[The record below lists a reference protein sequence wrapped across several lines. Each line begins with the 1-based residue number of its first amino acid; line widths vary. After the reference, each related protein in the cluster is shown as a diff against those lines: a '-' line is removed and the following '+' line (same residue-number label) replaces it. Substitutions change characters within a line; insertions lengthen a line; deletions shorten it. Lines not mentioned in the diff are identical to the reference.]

1 MPVLR
6 LDELCDGESAEII
19 GYDDE
24 TPPNLRMRF
33 VCMGLTRGVIVER
46 VRRSVLGDPIE
57 FRVRGYFVSLRKSE
71 AHYIKVRKLGG
82 EK

>member
-6 LDELCDGESAEII
+6 LDELCVGESAEII

-24 TPPNLRMRF
+24 TPPNLKMRF
-33 VCMGLTRGVIVER
+33 VGMGLTRGVVVEIVR
-46 VRRSVLGDPIE
+46 PSVLGDPIE
-57 FRVRGYFVSLRKSE
+57 LKIRDYFVSIRKSE

>member
-1 MPVLR
+1 
-6 LDELCDGESAEII
+6 
-19 GYDDE
+19 
-24 TPPNLRMRF
+24 MRF